1 MTYSGTIA
9 TIRSFLAKDAAI
21 MSKTH
26 TVSTIRQ
33 LVRDGEKF
41 TMLTAYDATFAQLF
55 SANGIETLLVGDS
68 LGMVCQG
75 RGSTLPVTLD
85 DMVYH
90 TAAVARGNQ
99 GALLIADLPFNSY
112 GSVAQALDS
121 AGRLMQAGAQMVK
134 LEGGAWL
141 ADAVT
146 AMSRAGIPTCL
157 HLGLTPQSVNK
168 FGGYKVQGRDEA
180 SAQLM
185 INDALAL
192 VAAGADFILLECVPA
207 SLAKAL
213 TETVSVP
220 VIGIGA
226 GNSTD
231 GQVLVSYDMLG
242 LTQHRLAK
250 FVKNYMAQANTW
262 ENALASYIQDV
273 KSGQFPAPEHS
284 FE

>member
-1 MTYSGTIA
+1 
-9 TIRSFLAKDAAI
+9 